1 MLSPRLDG
9 LRTRTHFR
17 RELSSAA
24 SSAIQSPKT
33 ACIRSAPSHPFP
45 RLHVGTLIA
54 RVFVRLCLISP
65 VLSTV
70 SGAPKFSNLSPNSRS
85 RLHLPAGLCFVAL
98 YPFRFVPVRP
108 TQRPPCPSSSSGK
121 SASISSLSTSR
132 LTTCPRGLAW
142 HTEEATLRQ
151 KFEEFGPVEEAVR
164 PPPPLLRSLSTD
176 TPNPPHRKQR
186 SPANPNSNRSLSRT
200 ETLAAAV
207 ASASSATLRKA
218 MRRTPSRP

>member
-1 MLSPRLDG
+1 MG
-9 LRTRTHFR
+9 
-17 RELSSAA
+17 
-24 SSAIQSPKT
+24 SAIQSPKT

-45 RLHVGTLIA
+45 RLHGGTLIA

-108 TQRPPCPSSSSGK
+108 TQRPPCPSSSSEALPGTPKRPLFVK
-121 SASISSLSTSR
+121 SSRNLALS
-132 LTTCPRGLAW
+132 
-142 HTEEATLRQ
+142 
-151 KFEEFGPVEEAVR
+151 
-164 PPPPLLRSLSTD
+164 
-176 TPNPPHRKQR
+176 RKL
-186 SPANPNSNRSLSRT
+186 SLSRT

-207 ASASSATLRKA
+207 ARLRPLHSG
-218 MRRTPSRP
+218 RRCAERHRDHEQC